1 MTVFFVAG
9 HPMGITDVDQINF
22 IWKND
27 TYLCYYHISVV
38 DLTLR
43 IAVMAHN
50 HCSWKN
56 DTYYCC

>member
-1 MTVFFVAG
+1 
-9 HPMGITDVDQINF
+9 MGITDVDQINF

-27 TYLCYYHISVV
+27 TYLCYYHIPIV
-38 DLTLR
+38 DVTLR

-50 HCSWKN
+50 HCSWKK